1 MFTEILPIVV
11 LSLILMSCLIVSYS
25 RSVCKNSRKRRR
37 MQCCEFK
44 VSFDGGKCM
53 RLMITSLLTGCAG
66 VSWA

>member
-1 MFTEILPIVV
+1 MFAEILPIVALTV
-11 LSLILMSCLIVSYS
+11 IFLSCLIVSYS
-25 RSVCKNSRKRRR
+25 RSVCKNSRKRCGK
-37 MQCCEFK
+37 QCCEFK